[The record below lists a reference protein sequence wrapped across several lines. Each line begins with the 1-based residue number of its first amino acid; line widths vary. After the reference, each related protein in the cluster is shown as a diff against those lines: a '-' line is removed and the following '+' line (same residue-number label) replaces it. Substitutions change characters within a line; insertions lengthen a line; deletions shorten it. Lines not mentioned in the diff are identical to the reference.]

1 MSKSTGCRNEPS
13 TSENDTMTMRMRFL
27 FAALTLALAAGSC
40 SREPRT
46 ELFNGR
52 DLAGWVCVTDP
63 EGVGD
68 ARDAFSVQNGNIRIA
83 GSPFGYMRT
92 EETYDDYRLHVEWRW
107 IGEATNS
114 GIFQRVQAGDRLWPE
129 AVECQLQAG
138 RAGDLLGL
146 GGAKI
151 AGAESNGRVFI
162 KPRSGGECERPAGE
176 WNCAEIVC
184 VGDHIA
190 VCVNGVLQNECTMRM
205 RFLFAALTLALAAG
219 SCSREPR
226 TELFNGRDLAGWV
239 CVTDPEGVGD
249 ARDAFSVQNGNI
261 RIAGSP
267 FGYMRT
273 EETYDDY
280 RLHVEWRWIGEATNS
295 GIFQRVQAGDRLWP
309 EAVECQLQAG
319 RAGDLLGLGGAKIA
333 GAESNGRVFIKPR
346 SGGECERPAGEW
358 NCAEIVCVGD
368 HIAVC
373 VNGVLQNECTGSVR
387 SGYIALQSEGGPV
400 EFRNIWLTRLRR
412 GI

>member
-138 RAGDLLGL
+138 RRATEGSSSSR
-146 GGAKI
+146 A
-151 AGAESNGRVFI
+151 
-162 KPRSGGECERPAGE
+162 
-176 WNCAEIVC
+176 
-184 VGDHIA
+184 
-190 VCVNGVLQNECTMRM
+190 
-205 RFLFAALTLALAAG
+205 AAG
-219 SCSREPR
+219 SASGPQA
-226 TELFNGRDLAGWV
+226 NGTV
-239 CVTDPEGVGD
+239 
-249 ARDAFSVQNGNI
+249 
-261 RIAGSP
+261 
-267 FGYMRT
+267 
-273 EETYDDY
+273 
-280 RLHVEWRWIGEATNS
+280 
-295 GIFQRVQAGDRLWP
+295 
-309 EAVECQLQAG
+309 
-319 RAGDLLGLGGAKIA
+319 
-333 GAESNGRVFIKPR
+333 PR
-346 SGGECERPAGEW
+346 SSAWAIISRSVSTAFCRTSAPDRSAAGISRFR
-358 NCAEIVCVGD
+358 AR
-368 HIAVC
+368 AVPWSSA
-373 VNGVLQNECTGSVR
+373 T
-387 SGYIALQSEGGPV
+387 SG
-400 EFRNIWLTRLRR
+400 
-412 GI
+412 

>member
-92 EETYDDYRLHVEWRW
+92 EETYDD
-107 IGEATNS
+107 
-114 GIFQRVQAGDRLWPE
+114 
-129 AVECQLQAG
+129 
-138 RAGDLLGL
+138 
-146 GGAKI
+146 
-151 AGAESNGRVFI
+151 
-162 KPRSGGECERPAGE
+162 
-176 WNCAEIVC
+176 
-184 VGDHIA
+184 
-190 VCVNGVLQNECTMRM
+190 
-205 RFLFAALTLALAAG
+205 
-219 SCSREPR
+219 
-226 TELFNGRDLAGWV
+226 
-239 CVTDPEGVGD
+239 
-249 ARDAFSVQNGNI
+249 
-261 RIAGSP
+261 
-267 FGYMRT
+267 
-273 EETYDDY
+273 
-280 RLHVEWRWIGEATNS
+280 
-295 GIFQRVQAGDRLWP
+295 DRLWP

>member
-162 KPRSGGECERPAGE
+162 KPRSGPQA
-176 WNCAEIVC
+176 
-184 VGDHIA
+184 
-190 VCVNGVLQNECTMRM
+190 NGTVPRSSAWAIISRSVSTAFCRTSAPDRS
-205 RFLFAALTLALAAG
+205 AAG
-219 SCSREPR
+219 ISRFR
-226 TELFNGRDLAGWV
+226 
-239 CVTDPEGVGD
+239 
-249 ARDAFSVQNGNI
+249 ARAVPWS
-261 RIAGSP
+261 S
-267 FGYMRT
+267 
-273 EETYDDY
+273 
-280 RLHVEWRWIGEATNS
+280 ATS
-295 GIFQRVQAGDRLWP
+295 G
-309 EAVECQLQAG
+309 
-319 RAGDLLGLGGAKIA
+319 
-333 GAESNGRVFIKPR
+333 
-346 SGGECERPAGEW
+346 
-358 NCAEIVCVGD
+358 
-368 HIAVC
+368 
-373 VNGVLQNECTGSVR
+373 
-387 SGYIALQSEGGPV
+387 
-400 EFRNIWLTRLRR
+400 
-412 GI
+412 

>member
-190 VCVNGVLQNECTMRM
+190 VCVNGVLQNVQKKAGRLASNMGTINIYHIVLKSKLNALISWEMTKKARISIVNAIICARSSNTRKDWKLPK
-205 RFLFAALTLALAAG
+205 RKQKNIWAWNLKLKELHRPPETRHITAYPIRPGLRAVLFR
-219 SCSREPR
+219 SRQSEAWAS
-226 TELFNGRDLAGWV
+226 LQ
-239 CVTDPEGVGD
+239 
-249 ARDAFSVQNGNI
+249 VQRQSRGQP
-261 RIAGSP
+261 A
-267 FGYMRT
+267 
-273 EETYDDY
+273 D
-280 RLHVEWRWIGEATNS
+280 W
-295 GIFQRVQAGDRLWP
+295 WP
-309 EAVECQLQAG
+309 EQ
-319 RAGDLLGLGGAKIA
+319 
-333 GAESNGRVFIKPR
+333 
-346 SGGECERPAGEW
+346 
-358 NCAEIVCVGD
+358 
-368 HIAVC
+368 
-373 VNGVLQNECTGSVR
+373 
-387 SGYIALQSEGGPV
+387 
-400 EFRNIWLTRLRR
+400 
-412 GI
+412 

>member
-190 VCVNGVLQNECTMRM
+190 VCVNGVLQNECT
-205 RFLFAALTLALAAG
+205 
-219 SCSREPR
+219 
-226 TELFNGRDLAGWV
+226 
-239 CVTDPEGVGD
+239 
-249 ARDAFSVQNGNI
+249 
-261 RIAGSP
+261 
-267 FGYMRT
+267 
-273 EETYDDY
+273 
-280 RLHVEWRWIGEATNS
+280 
-295 GIFQRVQAGDRLWP
+295 
-309 EAVECQLQAG
+309 
-319 RAGDLLGLGGAKIA
+319 
-333 GAESNGRVFIKPR
+333 
-346 SGGECERPAGEW
+346 
-358 NCAEIVCVGD
+358 
-368 HIAVC
+368 
-373 VNGVLQNECTGSVR
+373 GSVR
-387 SGYIALQSEGGPV
+387 SGYIALQSEGGPGV
-400 EFRNIWLTRLRR
+400 PQHLADPLETRDLGCGWRLRLALVTNTR
-412 GI
+412 TCEQGVFALVRMFVCSRVRAESRHRPWKRF